1 MKHPLSTTALLL
13 LFFVVAQ
20 LIGLA
25 LIAADSMVVVKEG
38 VTSVEHADTVLGPRP
53 DFSPTSTVIS
63 ILIALG
69 LGTALALLLIK
80 FNIMKLWKL
89 WFFLAI
95 FIALTIAF
103 GVIMPGTTALVLA
116 FLLTAWKVF
125 KPDAFVQ
132 NLTELFVYAGIAL
145 LFVPLLNVTAGII
158 ILLFIALYDAYAV
171 WKSKH
176 MVTLAKFQTESGTF
190 AGLSFP
196 SGKVSKAKKGKKTRK
211 VAILGGGDIAFPLL
225 FSGVVMESLLLKGAT
240 KLAAFNQTLII
251 VACCTIALAWLF
263 FKGKENHYYPAMP
276 FLSLGCLVG
285 LVLLLLL

>member
-1 MKHPLSTTALLL
+1 MI
-13 LFFVVAQ
+13 
-20 LIGLA
+20 IGLA
-25 LIAADSMVVVKEG
+25 LIAADSDVVEEEG
-38 VTSVEHADTVLGPRP
+38 VTTVEHGDTILGPRP

-80 FNIMKLWKL
+80 FNVLKLWKL

-103 GVIMPGTTALVLA
+103 GVIMPSITALILA

-145 LFVPLLNVTAGII
+145 LFVPLLNITTGII
-158 ILLFIALYDAYAV
+158 ILLLIALYDAYAV

-176 MVTLAKFQTESGTF
+176 MITLAKFQTEAGTF
-190 AGLSFP
+190 ENCL
-196 SGKVSKAKKGKKTRK
+196 
-211 VAILGGGDIAFPLL
+211 
-225 FSGVVMESLLLKGAT
+225 
-240 KLAAFNQTLII
+240 LAAETTPL
-251 VACCTIALAWLF
+251 
-263 FKGKENHYYPAMP
+263 EPDE
-276 FLSLGCLVG
+276 LSLKAYAPGIG
-285 LVLLLLL
+285 LVLDDAVRLIDYGHGECDVGDEEEEEEE